1 MGTYRAKALTY
12 PGSHGLNT
20 IDATLVNE
28 ATRFGAV
35 LTNAVIDSAGKATSR
50 EDFVLQTSG
59 FSNTVRALYV
69 HQNIDAT
76 ETVLSA
82 ANGQIYSGISTL
94 TSRIDYRA
102 GSQVV
107 DVGGG
112 KTAASTTGLANDAT
126 TYGMLIAIDGGSN
139 QQVTVTGSSAQTYTD
154 LLSQITT
161 DILGLGSAGLRGGNL
176 VVQSSTVGVGSS
188 VAITNSAGTA
198 SVALLTTLSNFV
210 AIRVADVGVLAADDW
225 QFASINQRIFLA
237 QKGRQLRV
245 LNETTFAEESV
256 VGQPWSNSVNC
267 VIAAYGRLWA
277 ADDETGGV
285 RSTLYW
291 SNLLDGKTW
300 NSGDAGSLDLTN
312 AWPKGQDSIIGLA
325 AAFNRLFIF
334 GRKSILM
341 YALTATNDPDAMT
354 LEDVVENLGCVARDS
369 VYGTDTGVYF
379 LSDNGIYRFDKLQ
392 FTTSLL
398 SAPQVSVLYNSLV
411 LAQIAAETDTNI
423 RAGYYPKEGYYVL
436 SFPTSNVTFCVH
448 TRKNVPE
455 VNRPIGT
462 RWTNT
467 GRPFYAFAY
476 SGNTGDWYS
485 GGVNGIHKYD
495 GFTPDGADNTYTLT
509 WTGQWH
515 PFEDESR
522 LKHGKSV
529 TLVVEAASGQTGTFE
544 YAVDYKAASVTSN
557 SFTCGAVEFAENPGI
572 GNVSFQIG
580 RSFKVIQ
587 PSMSFPINGNQV
599 TLHHARIYVTPG
611 AVKFG

>member
-1 MGTYRAKALTY
+1 MGTYRAKSLTY

-20 IDATLVNE
+20 IDATLTNE

-35 LTNAVIDSAGKATSR
+35 LTNAVIDSAGKVTCR
-50 EDFVLQTSG
+50 EDFVLQTTG
-59 FSNTVRALYV
+59 FSNTVKALYV

-76 ETVLSA
+76 ETVFA
-82 ANGQIYSGISTL
+82 AAAGQIYTGTTTL
-94 TSRIDYRA
+94 TSRINYLA
-102 GSQVV
+102 GAQVV
-107 DVGGG
+107 DVGGA
-112 KTAASTTGLANDAT
+112 KTEASTTGLANDTT
-126 TYGMLIAIDGGSN
+126 TYGMLLSVSGGSN
-139 QQVTVTGSSAQTYTD
+139 QQITVTGSSAQTYSN
-154 LLSQITT
+154 LITAINA
-161 DILGLGSAGLRGGNL
+161 DITGASCSVVAGNL
-176 VVQSSTVGVGSS
+176 KFVNSSNGVGSTI
-188 VAITNSAGTA
+188 AITNSAGTA

-210 AIRVADVGVLAADDW
+210 AVRVADAGTTTAEDW
-225 QFASINQRIFLA
+225 QFASISQRIFMA
-237 QKGRQLRV
+237 QKGRQMRV
-245 LNETTFAEESV
+245 LNETTFAEESI

-277 ADDETGGV
+277 ADDENGGV

-341 YALTATNDPDAMT
+341 YALPATNNPATMT

-369 VYGTDTGVYF
+369 IYGTDTGVYF

-411 LAQIAAETDTNI
+411 LAQIAAETAANI
-423 RAGYYPKEGYYVL
+423 RAGYYPKEGYYAL

-485 GGVNGIHKYD
+485 GGVNGVHKYD
-495 GFTPDGADNTYTLT
+495 GFTPDGANNNYTLT

-544 YAVDYKAASVTSN
+544 YATDYRAASVTSN

-599 TLHHARIYVTPG
+599 TLHHTRIYVTPG

>member
-1 MGTYRAKALTY
+1 MGTYRAKAITY
-12 PGSHGLNT
+12 PGAHGLNT
-20 IDATLVNE
+20 IDATLTNE

-35 LTNAVIDSAGKATSR
+35 LTNAVIDSAGKTTSR
-50 EDFVLQTSG
+50 QDFVNQTAG
-59 FSNTVRALYV
+59 FSNTIKALYI

-76 ETVLSA
+76 ETMFSA
-82 ANGQIYSGISTL
+82 AAGDIYTGIATL
-94 TSRIDYRA
+94 TNRLEGGA

-107 DVGGG
+107 DVGGA
-112 KTAASTTGLANDAT
+112 KTGASATGLANDAT
-126 TYGMLIAIDGGSN
+126 TYGILIAFNGGAN
-139 QQVTVTGSSAQTYTD
+139 QQITVTGSAAQTYTT
-154 LLSQITT
+154 LITEINT
-161 DILGLGSAGLRGGNL
+161 DIVGGGSCSIVGGNL
-176 VVQSSTVGVGSS
+176 KFISASNGVGSTI
-188 VAITNSAGTA
+188 ALTNSAGTA
-198 SVALLTTLSNFV
+198 SVALIATLTSFV
-210 AIRVADVGVLAADDW
+210 AVRVADAGTITADNW
-225 QFASINQRIFLA
+225 QFASINQRIFMA
-237 QKGRQLRV
+237 QKGRQMRV
-245 LNETTFAEESV
+245 LNETTFAEEAI

-267 VIAAYGRLWA
+267 VMAAYGRLWA
-277 ADDETGGV
+277 LDDELGGV
-285 RSTLYW
+285 RSKLYW
-291 SNLLDGKTW
+291 SNLLDGKAW
-300 NSGDAGSLDLTN
+300 NSGDAGSLDLTTV
-312 AWPKGQDSIIGLA
+312 WPKGQDSGIGFA
-325 AAFNRLFIF
+325 ASFNRLFIF

-341 YALTATNDPDAMT
+341 YALPASNNPASMT

-398 SAPQVSVLYNSLV
+398 AAPQVSVLYNKAV
-411 LAQIAAETDTNI
+411 LDQIAAETATNI
-423 RAGYYPKEGYYVL
+423 RAGYYPKEGYYAL

-467 GRPFYAFAY
+467 GRPFYGFTY

-485 GGVNGIHKYD
+485 GGVNGIHKYS
-495 GFTPDGADNTYTLT
+495 GFTPDGASNNYTLT

-529 TLVVEAASGQTGTFE
+529 TLVVEAASGQTGTFD
-544 YAVDYKAASVTSN
+544 YATDYLAGTVNSN
-557 SFTCGAVEFAENPGI
+557 SFTCSAVEFAENPGV

-587 PSMSFPINGNQV
+587 PSVSFPINGNQV
-599 TLHHARIYVTPG
+599 TLHHIRLYVTPG
-611 AVKFG
+611 AVKAG

>member
-1 MGTYRAKALTY
+1 MGTYRAKSLTY

-20 IDATLVNE
+20 IDATLTNE

-35 LTNAVIDSAGKATSR
+35 MTNAVIDSAGKTTCR

-59 FSNTVRALYV
+59 FSNTTRSLYV

-76 ETVLSA
+76 ETVFSGA
-82 ANGQIYSGISTL
+82 AGNIYTGLTTL
-94 TSRIDYRA
+94 TQRTTGSV

-107 DVGGG
+107 DLGGT
-112 KTAASTTGLANDAT
+112 KSNATATNLTSNE
-126 TYGMLIAIDGGSN
+126 TYGLLIAFNGGSN
-139 QQVTVTGSSAQTYTD
+139 QQVTVSGSNATTYAT
-154 LLSQITT
+154 LISEING
-161 DILGLGSAGLRGGNL
+161 DIISAGSCAIVAGNL
-176 VVQSSTVGVGSS
+176 KFFSASNGVGSAI
-188 VAITNSAGTA
+188 AITNSAGTA
-198 SVALLTTLSNFV
+198 SNSLLSALSNFIAV
-210 AIRVADVGVLAADDW
+210 RVADAGTTTADDW
-225 QFASINQRIFLA
+225 QFASINQRIFMA

-245 LNETTFAEESV
+245 LNETTFAEESI

-341 YALTATNDPDAMT
+341 YAMPASNDPDSMT
-354 LEDVVENLGCVARDS
+354 LEDIVENLGCVARDS
-369 VYGTDTGVYF
+369 IYGTDTGVYF

-398 SAPQVSVLYNSLV
+398 AAPQVSALYNKLV
-411 LAQIAAETDTNI
+411 LDQIAAETATNI
-423 RAGYYPKEGYYVL
+423 RAGYYPKEGYYAL

-495 GFTPDGADNTYTLT
+495 GFTPDGTNNNYTLT
-509 WTGQWH
+509 WTSQWH

-544 YAVDYKAASVTSN
+544 YAVDYRAASVTSN
-557 SFTCGAVEFAENPGI
+557 GFTCGAVEFAENPGI